1 MDVYRALTSKPMEN
15 FEQFFGKAVIEEYDE
30 EEFREKERRDYEL
43 ALDLALTLIHSCKD
57 NHVTMVTLPVDGR
70 LFLKLPVLTQVLEAV
85 PTYYVNRFHACCI
98 AAVVS
103 YRSIHNDKLSTIVD
117 KYKFQNT
124 SESTMHRINLELAE
138 IEIDNVRKGGK
149 PLWVIVAEAF
159 GFTEFNVPPLR
170 EDDPL
175 TT

>member
-1 MDVYRALTSKPMEN
+1 
-15 FEQFFGKAVIEEYDE
+15 
-30 EEFREKERRDYEL
+30 
-43 ALDLALTLIHSCKD
+43 
-57 NHVTMVTLPVDGR
+57 
-70 LFLKLPVLTQVLEAV
+70 AV